1 MVKTKEERIFQIIA
15 NIVMV
20 ILSFCAL
27 LPIVLLFTCSLTA
40 NDNLLRDGYNFIPR
54 SWSFENYAYIF
65 DTSSSK
71 VLHAYFIS
79 FALTCCGTVLG
90 TTITLLLGY
99 SISRPGMPG
108 RGVITFLV
116 FFTMLFN
123 GGLVPTYINYTTVF
137 QVKNTF
143 FGLLI
148 PSLLMNAFNVM
159 LVKSYFITSIPE
171 EILESARM
179 DGAGEIRIF
188 VSISAPMAR
197 PIIAT
202 IALFVGIAYWNDW
215 NNGYIYLTSAT
226 DLYSIQNLLNR
237 MQENIQFLVTN
248 SAGLSSTNV
257 GLANIPS
264 EGIRMAIAV
273 LGVLP
278 VVLVYP
284 FIQNNFIKGI
294 TLGGVKG

>member
-1 MVKTKEERIFQIIA
+1 MVKTKEECIFQIIA
-15 NIVMV
+15 NMVMA
-20 ILSFCAL
+20 IFSLCAL

-54 SWSFENYAYIF
+54 AWSIENYAYVF
-65 DTSSSK
+65 NTSSSK

-79 FALTCCGTVLG
+79 FTLTCCGTVLG
-90 TTITLLLGY
+90 TVITMLLGY

-116 FFTMLFN
+116 FLTMLFN

-171 EILESARM
+171 EILESARI

-188 VSISAPMAR
+188 ASISAPMAR

-237 MQENIQFLVTN
+237 MQENLQFLMTN

-264 EGIRMAIAV
+264 EGIRMSIAV

>member
-1 MVKTKEERIFQIIA
+1 MEFRE
-15 NIVMV
+15 
-20 ILSFCAL
+20 
-27 LPIVLLFTCSLTA
+27 
-40 NDNLLRDGYNFIPR
+40 LRLH
-54 SWSFENYAYIF
+54 F

-79 FALTCCGTVLG
+79 FALTCCGTVFRYNNHSALG
-90 TTITLLLGY
+90 VFHFSPRDAGTR
-99 SISRPGMPG
+99 SHH
-108 RGVITFLV
+108 FLV

-248 SAGLSSTNV
+248 SAAFPAQTWV
-257 GLANIPS
+257 GEYSFRGNPDGHRCTRRAACGPCVS
-264 EGIRMAIAV
+264 FHPE
-273 LGVLP
+273 
-278 VVLVYP
+278 
-284 FIQNNFIKGI
+284 
-294 TLGGVKG
+294 

>member
-1 MVKTKEERIFQIIA
+1 M
-15 NIVMV
+15 
-20 ILSFCAL
+20 
-27 LPIVLLFTCSLTA
+27 
-40 NDNLLRDGYNFIPR
+40 
-54 SWSFENYAYIF
+54 
-65 DTSSSK
+65 
-71 VLHAYFIS
+71 
-79 FALTCCGTVLG
+79 
-90 TTITLLLGY
+90 
-99 SISRPGMPG
+99 
-108 RGVITFLV
+108 
-116 FFTMLFN
+116 
-123 GGLVPTYINYTTVF
+123 
-137 QVKNTF
+137 
-143 FGLLI
+143 LI

>member
-1 MVKTKEERIFQIIA
+1 MVKTKEECIFQIIA
-15 NIVMV
+15 NIVMA
-20 ILSFCAL
+20 IFSFCAL

-54 SWSFENYAYIF
+54 AWSFENYAYIF

-90 TTITLLLGY
+90 TVITMLLGY

-108 RGVITFLV
+108 RGVLTFLV
-116 FFTMLFN
+116 FLTMLFN

-137 QVKNTF
+137 HLKNTF

-171 EILESARM
+171 EILESARI

-188 VSISAPMAR
+188 ASISAPMAR

-237 MQENIQFLVTN
+237 MQENLQFLVTN

-264 EGIRMAIAV
+264 EGIRMSIAV

>member
-15 NIVMV
+15 NVVMAV
-20 ILSFCAL
+20 LAFCAL
-27 LPIVLLFTCSLTA
+27 VPIVLLVTSSLTA
-40 NDNLLRDGYNFIPR
+40 NDDLLRDGYQFIPR
-54 SWSFENYAYIF
+54 TWSLENYAYIF
-65 DTSSSK
+65 DTSSNK
-71 VLHAYFIS
+71 VLHAYMIS
-79 FALTCCGTVLG
+79 FVLTFCGTLLG
-90 TTITLLLGY
+90 TVITVLLGY
-99 SISRPGMPG
+99 AISRPGIPG
-108 RGVITFLV
+108 KGVLTFLV

-137 QVKNTF
+137 HLKNTF
-143 FGLLI
+143 LGLLI

-159 LVKSYFITSIPE
+159 LVKSYFATAVPE
-171 EILESARM
+171 EILESARI

-188 VSISAPMAR
+188 ASIAAPMAR

-226 DLYSIQNLLNR
+226 NLYSIQNLLNR

-248 SAGLSSTNV
+248 SAGLTSANV

-264 EGIRMAIAV
+264 EGIRMSMAV

-278 VVLVYP
+278 VVVVYP
-284 FIQNNFIKGI
+284 FIQNNFVKGI

>member
-1 MVKTKEERIFQIIA
+1 MVKTKEECIFQIIA
-15 NIVMV
+15 NIVMA
-20 ILSFCAL
+20 IFSFCAL

-54 SWSFENYAYIF
+54 AWSFENYAYIF

-79 FALTCCGTVLG
+79 CGGTVLG
-90 TTITLLLGY
+90 TGSTMLVGY

-116 FFTMLFN
+116 FLTMLFN

-137 QVKNTF
+137 HLKNTF

-171 EILESARM
+171 EILESARI
-179 DGAGEIRIF
+179 DGAGESRIF
-188 VSISAPMAR
+188 ASISAPMAR
-197 PIIAT
+197 LIIAKS
-202 IALFVGIAYWNDW
+202 ALFVGSAYWNDG

-237 MQENIQFLVTN
+237 MQENLQFLVTN

-264 EGIRMAIAV
+264 EGIRMSIAV

>member
-54 SWSFENYAYIF
+54 AWSFENYAYIF

-159 LVKSYFITSIPE
+159 LVKS
-171 EILESARM
+171 
-179 DGAGEIRIF
+179 
-188 VSISAPMAR
+188 
-197 PIIAT
+197 
-202 IALFVGIAYWNDW
+202 
-215 NNGYIYLTSAT
+215 
-226 DLYSIQNLLNR
+226 
-237 MQENIQFLVTN
+237 
-248 SAGLSSTNV
+248 
-257 GLANIPS
+257 
-264 EGIRMAIAV
+264 
-273 LGVLP
+273 
-278 VVLVYP
+278 
-284 FIQNNFIKGI
+284 
-294 TLGGVKG
+294 